1 MQPMP
6 DNPVVTDSSPTATRT
21 AQRIDSLDVVRG
33 VAALGILLM
42 NAVSF
47 ALPDAAYM
55 NLEQAGNKTLLD
67 TAIGVAGRILVDQKM
82 MALFSL
88 LFGVGIVI
96 FAERA
101 AAKGRRSI
109 WLSLWRNLLL
119 LIVGLAHTILWD
131 GDVLTVYA
139 VCAPLVLLLR
149 KLPAAWLFGIGL
161 AVANASAVLSLVVNS
176 SIEDADL
183 GEMWFSGGELSD
195 GVGGLFLLDG
205 FGRALGLMLIG
216 VALFRLGF
224 VQGNA
229 SQTVYR
235 RIAVWGFGIGVPL
248 SAAGLLMNTS
258 TDWAG
263 SSAFSGHAISTFG
276 TVPMA
281 LGYLSLIVLWAGRN
295 SGGLHARFQAVG
307 RMAMTNYLTQTMIG
321 VAVLTIALDNV
332 EVSRTLILGF
342 VFAVWA
348 LQLAWSPWWLARF
361 RFGPFEWAWR
371 CATYRSKQPLRR

>member
-1 MQPMP
+1 
-6 DNPVVTDSSPTATRT
+6 
-21 AQRIDSLDVVRG
+21 
-33 VAALGILLM
+33 
-42 NAVSF
+42 
-47 ALPDAAYM
+47 
-55 NLEQAGNKTLLD
+55 
-67 TAIGVAGRILVDQKM
+67 
-82 MALFSL
+82 
-88 LFGVGIVI
+88 
-96 FAERA
+96 
-101 AAKGRRSI
+101 
-109 WLSLWRNLLL
+109 
-119 LIVGLAHTILWD
+119 
-131 GDVLTVYA
+131 
-139 VCAPLVLLLR
+139 
-149 KLPAAWLFGIGL
+149 
-161 AVANASAVLSLVVNS
+161 
-176 SIEDADL
+176 
-183 GEMWFSGGELSD
+183 
-195 GVGGLFLLDG
+195 
-205 FGRALGLMLIG
+205 
-216 VALFRLGF
+216 
-224 VQGNA
+224 
-229 SQTVYR
+229 
-235 RIAVWGFGIGVPL
+235 VWGFGIGVPL